1 MLGGIEETG
10 ENKDVRGKRETP
22 DFRELKVTVDQ
33 KDPQGRKEIE
43 APGDKMDLL
52 GKRDQTGKLV
62 TKENQEALEQ
72 TETQGGRDRR
82 ETQLVLVQFLP
93 PTGNNVPGKT

>member
-1 MLGGIEETG
+1 MPGGIEETG
-10 ENKDVRGKRETP
+10 ENKDAQGKRATP
-22 DFRELKVTVDQ
+22 DFRELKVTVEQ

-62 TKENQEALEQ
+62 TKENKEALEQ

-82 ETQLVLVQFLP
+82 ETQLVLVHFLP
-93 PTGNNVPGKT
+93 PTGNSASGKT